1 MASLV
6 LLLSELVRHHEPDF
20 AFAFAFAAQSSTT
33 ATTTTSSSPPPL
45 SCGASMSNK
54 SLRNDARMFEW
65 ESVEEDPQQQ
75 RVSVDMALML

>member
-20 AFAFAFAAQSSTT
+20 AFVAQPS
-33 ATTTTSSSPPPL
+33 TTTTSSSPPPL
-45 SCGASMSNK
+45 SMSCAANK
-54 SLRNDARMFEW
+54 SLRNDARMYEW